1 MKLNADILHLEL
13 SGLFSVEM
21 TGPVKKELH
30 LLPPRLLQKGDEL
43 EQDRLYVA
51 AAEDLPPR
59 PRFPEGVVVVCVGAS
74 DRLKDYEANCTV
86 LRIMETCDVLPVY
99 TALQDAFHKY
109 EDWNQKLFELFQN
122 YADLQQFLDCSFPI
136 FALPMFVLN
145 ASFGT
150 IASVV
155 PEGAG
160 AGKMWEKDETEIS
173 QESMEMFLEESSLA
187 LDRHGAFRLKVRHA
201 KPLCV
206 NLYDTADKY
215 IGCLWI
221 ECSDTAEV
229 PAHDALAE
237 YLGGILQKVV
247 QRTPSLM
254 VSTHSSIRQ
263 VLENLLRQED
273 VPPSQNW
280 LLNAYSME
288 TPYVCVSFHV
298 LTSHVQM
305 PLRYIA
311 NVVERDFLNSIAFP
325 FGQTVVAFL
334 NLNGFLEENGHF
346 EKKLNEKL
354 EPMLYAMKLHCGVS
368 NYFTDLREALVY
380 HRQAEIA
387 FENGSLAM
395 PQLNYHYFTSFIL
408 MEMVSN
414 SLGGLPAETYYPE
427 GMKKL
432 LAHDETSD
440 VSYLETLRV
449 FLEENMNFSSAAR
462 LLYVHRS
469 TLIDRIHRIE
479 SETGIDLSDPNE
491 RLHLHLL
498 IKAMELE
505 ELIQNQ

>member
-1 MKLNADILHLEL
+1 MKLNADILFLEL
-13 SGLFSVEM
+13 SGSFSVEM
-21 TGPVKKELH
+21 TGSIRKELH
-30 LLPPRLLQKGDEL
+30 LAPPRLLQKGDEL
-43 EQDRLYVA
+43 EPNGLYLA

-59 PRFPEGVVVVCVGAS
+59 PRIPEGVVVVCLGRS
-74 DRLKDYEANCTV
+74 DKLKDYEDSCTV
-86 LRIMETCDVLPVY
+86 LCLPEPTDLLSVY
-99 TALQDAFHKY
+99 AALQDAYHKY
-109 EDWNQKLFELFQN
+109 ENWSQKLFELFQDD
-122 YADLQQFLDCSFPI
+122 ADLQQFLDCSFPV
-136 FALPMFVLN
+136 FDLPMFVLN

-160 AGKMWEKDETEIS
+160 IGKIWEKDETEIS

-221 ECSDTAEV
+221 ECSDTEEV

-263 VLENLLRQED
+263 VLENLLRGEE
-273 VPPSQNW
+273 VSPSQHW
-280 LLNAYSME
+280 LLNAYSIE

-325 FGQTVVAFL
+325 FGSTVVAFL
-334 NLNGFLEENGHF
+334 NLTGFLGEDGKF
-346 EKKLNEKL
+346 EKQLNEKL

-432 LAHDETSD
+432 LEHDKTAD

-449 FLEENMNFSSAAR
+449 FLEENMNYSSAAR

-505 ELIQNQ
+505 ELIQSQ